1 MGDELYENEEKQ
13 QMTREQAAARL
24 REIADDLARHN
35 ELRISH
41 GDRDVV
47 VKVPDTVSLEVE
59 VEVEEDESELEIKIS
74 W

>member
-1 MGDELYENEEKQ
+1 MGDELYENEDKQ

-35 ELRISH
+35 ELRINH

-47 VKVPDTVSLEVE
+47 VKVPDIVSLEVE
-59 VEVEEDESELEIKIS
+59 VEVEADESELEIKIS